1 MTARNST
8 VDVILSRIDC
18 GKLPPDQTKA
28 MLHEIINEEISRT
41 DASADTGLI
50 DGCLELLEQLHQP
63 VDMLPERKKSRILL
77 TAGKWA
83 AAAAILVLLALGY
96 MDKLHLAWLEHDNT
110 SNGQQHIII
119 GHEIRVDMIEKAIAD
134 HSVHSSYSLISVQE
148 MEKELGFN
156 PGVLPALANDCKL
169 EDMIVFFRPS
179 AIYITARYHTAVGQQ
194 DYITLSIQCFTD
206 MSETYRTFEQS
217 KVGTLQ
223 RINGVDVYLSHNA
236 ETDEASWLCDST
248 VFSLSAN
255 KNSAN
260 VLLHVQHLLE
270 HFILPDN
277 ASASVT
283 PEQIEACIQCNLANP
298 EQLETSDFSEVC
310 DFLGFA
316 PAIFNAETIGAEC
329 VDFIISTSPIHVI
342 VDSFYRDA
350 EGSILAYFT
359 NLYSSDTD
367 EMHYTYEQNEEGHS
381 IWINGQQVYASSNFD
396 MNSYCWTQGTTAS
409 IVQSPLDEGVV
420 RDALSEFFAGN
431 VMTREA
437 QQKPIADITSER
449 IEACIQR
456 NLANPKPLSTSDF
469 SEVCDLLGF
478 VPPMPRPE
486 VLGDVEPLFTVL
498 FFSSKIQFSV
508 LYSATDSTNNVT
520 FVANFYRSMA
530 DVYDIFEQ
538 SEVGVFQNV
547 SGVNVYYAPNLSRTT
562 YSWSKGQVTYYI
574 SGVLPVEATLPLLEA
589 FFAGD
594 VHTP

>member
-134 HSVHSSYSLISVQE
+134 HSVHSSYSLTSVQE

-277 ASASVT
+277 ASSSVT
-283 PEQIEACIQCNLANP
+283 PEQ
-298 EQLETSDFSEVC
+298 
-310 DFLGFA
+310 
-316 PAIFNAETIGAEC
+316 
-329 VDFIISTSPIHVI
+329 
-342 VDSFYRDA
+342 
-350 EGSILAYFT
+350 
-359 NLYSSDTD
+359 
-367 EMHYTYEQNEEGHS
+367 
-381 IWINGQQVYASSNFD
+381 
-396 MNSYCWTQGTTAS
+396 
-409 IVQSPLDEGVV
+409 
-420 RDALSEFFAGN
+420 
-431 VMTREA
+431 
-437 QQKPIADITSER
+437 

-498 FFSSKIQFSV
+498 FFSSKIRFSV
-508 LYSATDSTNNVT
+508 LYSATDSTNNVI

-562 YSWSKGQVTYYI
+562 YSWSKGQVTYHI